1 MGKVLESLAGRIAD
15 MAEVRKKME
24 EELEEINNSLQQKED
39 SAITVSISD
48 LIENDAK
55 LPTGNTAIKLINVV
69 KELYKLANKAI
80 PHIKPDE
87 AAVRSSP
94 TMDLVKEELARL
106 LPGLIKEGLAGTH
119 QPQSSTTT
127 GKAIST
133 APAVKYTLDLE
144 KMSTGSEDGTADAK
158 ITEADWTKV
167 VKKDVQKSL
176 KSVPVIKSSTSSG
189 GTARLQFRSKEDLAS
204 AEQALQAKYKL
215 TSKSEET
222 KKLDPKI
229 TIFDL
234 EDDILDKNKLEEEV
248 LNKNEGIKKLKDQ
261 GELFKTIFIDDKDR
275 IAVLQV
281 SPAIREV
288 IRKNNDKVCLGLEI
302 HRIKDRFHVVQC
314 YHCQG
319 YGHTSG
325 SVYCRSR
332 EEDPSCFFCAGSHAS
347 KDCRKK
353 KDKKLGEIKCT
364 NCVKS
369 RSRDERGSSGTHK
382 ASDTLCPFYIRE
394 KVRVMSRTHAS
405 EETKNMYQVRVR
417 ELLKKHGRT

>member
-1 MGKVLESLAGRIAD
+1 MAD
-15 MAEVRKKME
+15 MAEVWKKLE

-39 SAITVSISD
+39 TTTIVSISY
-48 LIENDAK
+48 LIENDVK
-55 LPTGNTAIKLINVV
+55 LPTGNTAIKLINIV

-80 PHIKPDE
+80 THAKPDD
-87 AAVRSSP
+87 AAPNGSP
-94 TMDLVKEELARL
+94 TMDLVREELARL
-106 LPGLIKEGLAGTH
+106 LPGLIKEGLAGAH

-127 GKAIST
+127 GKVIST
-133 APAVKYTLDLE
+133 APVVKYTLDLE
-144 KMSTGSEDGTADAK
+144 KISTGSGDETADAK
-158 ITEADWTKV
+158 ITEDDWTKV

-234 EDDILDKNKLEEEV
+234 DADMLEKSKLEEEV
-248 LNKNEGIKKLKDQ
+248 LNKNEGIRKLKDQ
-261 GELFKTIFIDDKDR
+261 GELCKRVFLDDKER
-275 IAVLQV
+275 FAVLQV

-302 HRIKDRFHVVQC
+302 HRVKDRFHVVQC

-325 SVYCRSR
+325 SIYCRSR

-364 NCVKS
+364 NCAKS
-369 RSRDERGSSGTHK
+369 KSRDERGSAGTHK

>member
-1 MGKVLESLAGRIAD
+1 MAD
-15 MAEVRKKME
+15 MAEVWKKLE

-39 SAITVSISD
+39 TTTIVSISY
-48 LIENDAK
+48 LIENDVK
-55 LPTGNTAIKLINVV
+55 LPTGNTAIKLINIV

-80 PHIKPDE
+80 THAKPDD
-87 AAVRSSP
+87 AAPNGSP
-94 TMDLVKEELARL
+94 TMDLVREELARL
-106 LPGLIKEGLAGTH
+106 LPGLIKEGLAGAH

-127 GKAIST
+127 GKVIST
-133 APAVKYTLDLE
+133 APVVKYTLDLE
-144 KMSTGSEDGTADAK
+144 KISTGSGDETADAK
-158 ITEADWTKV
+158 ITEDDWTKV

-234 EDDILDKNKLEEEV
+234 DADMLEKSKLEEEV
-248 LNKNEGIKKLKDQ
+248 LNKNESIRKLKDQ
-261 GELFKTIFIDDKDR
+261 GELFKIVFLDDKER
-275 IAVLQV
+275 FAVLQV

-302 HRIKDRFHVVQC
+302 HRVKDRFHVVQC

-325 SVYCRSR
+325 SIYCRSR

-364 NCVKS
+364 NCAKS
-369 RSRDERGSSGTHK
+369 KSRDERGSAGTHK